1 MADNVINLAKAAASR
16 AEARPPPESE
26 RQSARPLWQHA
37 QQLASVSPAF
47 ARLPEEERNALLGLL
62 VLGEQQAG
70 RLDALDEFLRGEAE
84 KLAAIA
90 GALRFAMMRLEAY
103 GDALS
108 GEQKRRIDAALA
120 TGAISFV

>member
-26 RQSARPLWQHA
+26 RQSACFLWQHA
-37 QQLASVSPAF
+37 QRLATVSPAF

-90 GALRFAMMRLEAY
+90 GALRFAMMKLEAY

-108 GEQKRRIDAALA
+108 AEQKRRIDAALA
-120 TGAISFV
+120 TGAVSLL